1 MSGTGDQLC
10 SVQTNERETNLE
22 QRLNLGGNLAGAGEE
37 EPELVLVGG
46 HQAGLRNVD
55 RGGGHGWAGGV
66 DEGELV
72 GHRGTRSGLPCEV
85 NVVDIRRNHLD
96 IILLRGDFDIFDQGW
111 N

>member
-1 MSGTGDQLC
+1 M
-10 SVQTNERETNLE
+10 NERETNLK
-22 QRLNLGGNLAGAGEE
+22 QRLDLGGNLAGAGEE

-46 HQAGLRNVD
+46 DQAGLGNID
-55 RGGGHGWAGGV
+55 RGGRHGWAGGV

-72 GHRGTRSGLPCEV
+72 RHRGARSGLPCEV
-85 NVVDIRRNHLD
+85 NVVDIRRNHLG